1 MPIDSPHTDYLT
13 THRQGRLATV
23 GPNGAP
29 QNKPVG
35 YRYNAALG
43 TIDIAGFE
51 MERSAKY
58 RNVGAH
64 PDVAFVVDDV
74 VGEGAEGAR
83 FVELRG
89 RAEHAVDPDR
99 ATPDGVSAHII
110 RIHPRRL
117 VSWNVLPGDAGMHTE
132 DLEAHDRSSADA
144 GGRPALAASGAADE
158 AARAAVQHLVEELQD
173 GYDRQDAEISNRH
186 FAADLIWGSP
196 FGATVTG
203 YDELHAI
210 HVRLKEQAVGGP
222 ASRYEV
228 VQALSP
234 APGVAVAHVRR
245 VALDADGDP
254 APEGGSPTGGFSEMA
269 LYVLVRR
276 GDRWW
281 LAAGQN
287 TPIRLA
293 EAPSR
298 TSG

>member
-1 MPIDSPHTDYLT
+1 MPIDDPHVEYLT
-13 THRQGRLATV
+13 THSHGRLATV

-35 YRYNAALG
+35 YRYDAALG
-43 TIDIAGFE
+43 TIDIAGFN

-64 PDVAFVVDDV
+64 PEVSFVVDDI
-74 VGEGAEGAR
+74 VGNGAEGVR
-83 FVELRG
+83 FIELRG
-89 RAEHAVDPDR
+89 WAEHAIDPDR
-99 ATPDGVSAHII
+99 ATSGGVSAHII

-117 VSWNVLPGDAGMHTE
+117 VSWNIEPDHGGMYSE
-132 DLEAHDRSSADA
+132 DLDSNDAAPSAERPMLHATGA
-144 GGRPALAASGAADE
+144 GALAADK
-158 AARAAVQHLVEELQD
+158 AVRRLVAELQA
-173 GYDRQDAEISNRH
+173 GYDRRDADISNRH

-203 YDELHAI
+203 YDALHAI
-210 HVRLKEQAVGGP
+210 HRRLKERGIGGP
-222 ASRYEV
+222 ASRYEI
-228 VQALSP
+228 VQTLAP

-245 VALDADGDP
+245 VALDPDGNPAADDD
-254 APEGGSPTGGFSEMA
+254 AAAGFSEMA

-276 GDRWW
+276 GGTWW

-287 TPIRLA
+287 TPIRLS

-298 TSG
+298 E

>member
-1 MPIDSPHTDYLT
+1 MLIDSHHIEYLT
-13 THRQGRLATV
+13 THSHGRLATV
-23 GPNGAP
+23 GPNGTP

-35 YRYNAALG
+35 YRYNPSLG
-43 TIDIAGFE
+43 TVDIAGFD

-58 RNVGAH
+58 RNVSAH
-64 PDVAFVVDDV
+64 PDVAFVVDDS
-74 VGEGAEGAR
+74 VGEGAAGVR

-99 ATPDGVSAHII
+99 ATPAGVSAHVI

-117 VSWNVLPGDAGMHTE
+117 VSWNVEPGHDGMYAEDVGAETDAPSPARGE
-132 DLEAHDRSSADA
+132 
-144 GGRPALAASGAADE
+144 RPTLAATGPADE
-158 AARAAVQHLVEELQD
+158 AAQAAVQRLVDELQE
-173 GYDRQDAEISNRH
+173 GYDRRDADISNRH

-210 HVRLKEQAVGGP
+210 HERLKERGVGGP
-222 ASRYEV
+222 ASRYEIV
-228 VQALSP
+228 HALSP

-245 VALDADGDP
+245 IALDAQGDP
-254 APEGGSPTGGFSEMA
+254 APEGDAGFSEMA

-276 GDRWW
+276 GGSWW

-287 TPIRLA
+287 TPIRLS

-298 TSG
+298 T

>member
-1 MPIDSPHTDYLT
+1 MPIDSHHVEYLT

-23 GPNGAP
+23 GPNGTP

-35 YRYNAALG
+35 YRYNASLG
-43 TIDIAGFE
+43 TIDIAGFN

-64 PDVAFVVDDV
+64 PDVAFVVDDA

-99 ATPDGVSAHII
+99 ATPGGVSAHVI

-117 VSWNVLPGDAGMHTE
+117 VSWNIEPGHDGMYSENLRRDTDAPPPAE
-132 DLEAHDRSSADA
+132 DE
-144 GGRPALAASGAADE
+144 RPTLATTGPADE
-158 AARAAVQHLVEELQD
+158 AAQAAVQRLVDELQK
-173 GYDRQDAEISNRH
+173 GYDRRDADISNRH

-203 YDELHAI
+203 YEELHAI
-210 HVRLKEQAVGGP
+210 HERLKERGVGGA
-222 ASRYEV
+222 ASRYEIV
-228 VQALSP
+228 HALSP

-245 VALDADGDP
+245 VALDARGNQ
-254 APEGGSPTGGFSEMA
+254 APEGGAGFSEMA

-276 GDRWW
+276 GESWW
-281 LAAGQN
+281 LTAGQN
-287 TPIRLA
+287 TPIRLS

-298 TSG
+298 TGG

>member
-1 MPIDSPHTDYLT
+1 MPIDSHHIEYLT
-13 THRQGRLATV
+13 THSHGRLATI
-23 GPNGAP
+23 GPNGTP

-35 YRYNAALG
+35 YRYNRSLG

-58 RNVGAH
+58 RNVADH
-64 PDVAFVVDDV
+64 PDVAFVVDDS
-74 VGEGAEGAR
+74 VGEGAEGVR
-83 FVELRG
+83 FIELRG
-89 RAEHAVDPDR
+89 RAARAEEPDR
-99 ATPDGVSAHII
+99 AHPGVSAHII

-117 VSWNVLPGDAGMHTE
+117 VSWNVLPGHAGMHAE
-132 DLEAHDRSSADA
+132 DLETDDRAPAEA
-144 GGRPALAASGAADE
+144 GGRPALAATGTADAA
-158 AARAAVQHLVEELQD
+158 AQAAVQRLVDDLQE
-173 GYDRQDAEISNRH
+173 GYDRRDAEISNRR

-210 HVRLKEQAVGGP
+210 HARLKERAVGGP
-222 ASRYEV
+222 ASRYEI

-245 VALDADGDP
+245 VALGPDGEP
-254 APEGGSPTGGFSEMA
+254 APEGGSAAGAFSEMA

-276 GDRWW
+276 GGSWW

-287 TPIRLA
+287 TPIRLS
-293 EAPSR
+293 EAPLR
-298 TSG
+298 TQR

>member
-1 MPIDSPHTDYLT
+1 MPIDAHHTEYLT
-13 THRQGRLATV
+13 THRHGRLATI

-43 TIDIAGFE
+43 TIDIAGFN

-64 PDVAFVVDDV
+64 ADVAFVVDDI
-74 VGEGAEGAR
+74 VGEGAAGVR

-89 RAEHAVDPDR
+89 PAEHAVDPDR
-99 ATPDGVSAHII
+99 ATPGGVSSHII
-110 RIHPRRL
+110 RIRPRRL
-117 VSWNVLPGDAGMHTE
+117 VSWNIRPGHDGMYA
-132 DLEAHDRSSADA
+132 DDVGADPPSSSE
-144 GGRPALAASGAADE
+144 GERPALAATGAAE
-158 AARAAVQHLVEELQD
+158 TAARAAVQRLVAELQE
-173 GYDRQDAEISNRH
+173 GYERQDADISNRH

-196 FGATVTG
+196 FGATVSG
-203 YDELHAI
+203 YDDLHAI
-210 HVRLKEQAVGGP
+210 HVRLKQRGVGGP
-222 ASRYEV
+222 ASRYEI
-228 VQALSP
+228 VQTLAP

-245 VALDADGDP
+245 VALDAAGKP
-254 APEGGSPTGGFSEMA
+254 AAEHGPAGGGFSEMA

-276 GDRWW
+276 GGTWW

-293 EAPSR
+293 DAPPR
-298 TSG
+298 E

>member
-1 MPIDSPHTDYLT
+1 MPIDSHHIEYLT
-13 THRQGRLATV
+13 THGQGRLATI

-35 YRYNAALG
+35 YRYNASLD
-43 TIDIAGFE
+43 TIDIAGFN

-58 RNVGAH
+58 RNIGTH
-64 PDVAFVVDDV
+64 PEVAFVVDDT

-99 ATPDGVSAHII
+99 VTPGGVSAHII
-110 RIHPRRL
+110 RIQPRRL
-117 VSWNVLPGDAGMHTE
+117 VSWNIAPGHHGMYAE
-132 DLEAHDRSSADA
+132 DLETHDHSSAEA
-144 GGRPALAASGAADE
+144 GGRPALAATGAAEE
-158 AARAAVQHLVEELQD
+158 AAQAAVQGLVDELQE
-173 GYDRQDAEISNRH
+173 GYDRRDADISNRH

-196 FGATVTG
+196 FGAIVTG

-210 HVRLKEQAVGGP
+210 HERLKERGVGGS
-222 ASRYEV
+222 ASRYEIV
-228 VQALSP
+228 HAISP

-245 VALDADGDP
+245 VALDAQGNP
-254 APEGGSPTGGFSEMA
+254 APEGAAGFSEMA

-276 GDRWW
+276 GDSWW

-287 TPIRLA
+287 TPIRLS

-298 TSG
+298 T